1 MKVSVGSYSD
11 IQRKTDKRLDTKNR
25 EGDTYKQ
32 PRNLGK
38 DALTSLSGMV
48 ATWYDAEPLF
58 LSPLCIFVKRTR
70 ASWIFICTTFVPVDL

>member
-48 ATWYDAEPLF
+48 AT
-58 LSPLCIFVKRTR
+58 
-70 ASWIFICTTFVPVDL
+70 